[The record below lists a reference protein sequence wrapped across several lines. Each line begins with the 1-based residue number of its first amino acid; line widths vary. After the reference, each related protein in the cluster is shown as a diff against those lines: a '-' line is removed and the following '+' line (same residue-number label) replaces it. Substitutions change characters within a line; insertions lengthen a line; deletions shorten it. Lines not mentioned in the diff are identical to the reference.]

1 MIQPKSCLNNNKF
14 GLAAV
19 LAKKSLARKGF
30 SFALCL
36 FCLAVTLIFSSCGN
50 KKNEPLIIWTDI
62 PEFASYAEL
71 FNKEH
76 NDAKAVVI
84 FKQEPARS
92 MPPLEDEIQPD
103 LVVSSWLKN
112 SSTRKYFLPL
122 DYMFSGGL
130 LQKSEFYS
138 KLLDYGLMNS
148 KQYLLPVSF
157 NLDAVMFRKKNET
170 LVTDDHFITL
180 DGIKKLSAEF
190 NKKNEDGSFECMGF
204 APSWDGDFLYLA
216 SRMNGASY
224 VEKKEHFGWD
234 ADALKNTAEYMKA
247 WTQQCDSDTETE
259 LNFQFKYLYMPKY
272 KQFSADRCFFAFI
285 KSSDLF
291 MLTEEQFS
299 GLTYRWVGEEGRIM
313 VEDDIVTM
321 GLCKFA
327 EHKDAAQK
335 FMEWFY
341 TESVQKKLLERQ
353 DSLKLDSISF
363 GIAGGFSSLVKVNAN
378 VYPLR
383 YRSLLENLPMGEY
396 LSCPNILSP
405 RWPSLKEKVVIPY
418 LLDCVQVKKVA
429 AESAGAGQGSSEPKQ
444 KPIRTIEQRISAWER
459 EAF

>member
-1 MIQPKSCLNNNKF
+1 M
-14 GLAAV
+14 
-19 LAKKSLARKGF
+19 ARKGL

-36 FCLAVTLIFSSCGN
+36 FCLAVILIFSSCGN

-76 NDAKAVVI
+76 ANAKAIVVY
-84 FKQEPARS
+84 KEEPARS
-92 MPPLEDEIQPD
+92 LPPLKDEIQPD

-180 DGIKKLSAEF
+180 DGIKKISSEY
-190 NKKNEDGSFECMGF
+190 NKKNDEGSFEAMGY

-216 SRMNGASY
+216 SRMNGAEY
-224 VEKKEHFGWD
+224 VEKKEHFDWN
-234 ADALKNTAEYMKA
+234 AEALQKTAEYMKG
-247 WTQQCDSDTETE
+247 WTLQTGADTDTE

-272 KQFSADRCFFAFI
+272 KQFAQDKSFFAFI

-299 GLTYRWVGEEGRIM
+299 GLTYRWVGDEGLLP

-321 GLCKFA
+321 GLFKSA
-327 EHKDAAQK
+327 SHKASAQK
-335 FMEWFY
+335 FIQWFY
-341 TESVQKKLLERQ
+341 TEDVQKRLLERQ
-353 DSLKLDSISF
+353 DSLKLDSVTF
-363 GIAGGFSSLVKVNAN
+363 GIAGGFSALAKVNAN

-418 LLDCVQVKKVA
+418 LLDSIQVKKTQPEGTETASPA
-429 AESAGAGQGSSEPKQ
+429 AKE
-444 KPIRTIEQRISAWER
+444 KPLRTIEQRISAWER
-459 EAF
+459 ESF

>member
-1 MIQPKSCLNNNKF
+1 LGGIKTEGRF
-14 GLAAV
+14 I
-19 LAKKSLARKGF
+19 
-30 SFALCL
+30 ALCPAFLRKKLSSLL
-36 FCLAVTLIFSSCGN
+36 FVFIVGAIFTFSSCGN
-50 KKNEPLIIWTDI
+50 KTEDPLVIWTNI

-76 NDAKAVVI
+76 SNAKAMVVY
-84 FKQEPARS
+84 KEEPARS
-92 MPPLEDEIQPD
+92 LPPLKDEIQPD

-157 NLDAVMFRKKNET
+157 NLDAVMFRKKNEH
-170 LVTDDHFITL
+170 LVTDDHYITL
-180 DGIKKLSAEF
+180 DGIRLLSSEF
-190 NKKNEDGSFECMGF
+190 NKKNSDGSFESIGY

-216 SRMNGASY
+216 SRMNGANY
-224 VEKKEHFGWD
+224 VERKEHFAWD
-234 ADALKNTAEYMKA
+234 EDALKKTADYMKS
-247 WTQQCDSDTETE
+247 WTLQSGLDTDSE
-259 LNFQFKYLYMPKY
+259 LNFQFKYLYMPKN
-272 KQFSADRCFFAFI
+272 KQFSADKCFFAFI

-291 MLTEEQFS
+291 MLQEEQFS
-299 GLTYRWVGEEGRIM
+299 GLTYRWVGVEDRLL

-321 GLCKFA
+321 GLCKSA
-327 EHKDAAQK
+327 EHKDDAQK
-335 FMEWFY
+335 FIEWFY
-341 TESVQKKLLERQ
+341 KEEVQKKLLERQ
-353 DSLKLDSISF
+353 DSLKLDSVSF
-363 GIAGGFSSLVKVNAN
+363 GIAGGFSSIIKVNAN
-378 VYPLR
+378 VLPLR
-383 YRSLLENLPMGEY
+383 YRSLLENLPAGEY

-418 LLDCVQVKKVA
+418 LLDSIKVKK
-429 AESAGAGQGSSEPKQ
+429 GQSENASGELPETQ
-444 KPIRTIEQRISAWER
+444 PVRTIKQRISAWER